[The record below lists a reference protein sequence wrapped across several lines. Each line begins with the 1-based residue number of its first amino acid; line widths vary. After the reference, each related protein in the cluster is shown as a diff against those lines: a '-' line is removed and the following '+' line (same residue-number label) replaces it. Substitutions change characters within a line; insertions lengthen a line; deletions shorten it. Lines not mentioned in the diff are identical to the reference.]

1 MGDPTP
7 RRIDASRDFDFL
19 AGTWLTRQRRLK
31 ARLQG
36 CDDWEDFTAVARVQL
51 LPGGVANFDTL
62 VAEDWRPG
70 WVGMSM
76 RVYNPVTA
84 LWSIYWITNEGGGI
98 DPATGM
104 LGAPVV
110 GRFDGD
116 EGLFEGADLL
126 DGRPVRVRFCWRRL
140 GPDAAHWAQ
149 SFSADGGRSW
159 EVNWEMAFERLA
171 PEPDAAEAWV
181 PAADIDGQV
190 VELRR
195 YRLHPG
201 QREPLVELFERAFV
215 EPQEAAGMALL
226 GQFRDLD
233 APERFVWLRG
243 FADMARRAQALS
255 AFYDGPVWQRHRDA
269 ANATMAGSDDV
280 LLLRPAWPGAG
291 LAMGGRRRPAGAVRM
306 ARPGLVDLRVF
317 PLHEPASPALL
328 AFCREVMAP
337 CLQRAGAEVLGW
349 YVTEPAANNFPR
361 LPVREGE
368 PVLVGMAAFEG
379 AAALA
384 AFERGGRWDREVLPG
399 LSRWLARPAEHHR
412 LVPTAR
418 SATRARSADATSPH
432 R

>member
-1 MGDPTP
+1 MHHPTP
-7 RRIDASRDFDFL
+7 PRADASRDFDFL

-36 CDDWEDFTAVARVQL
+36 CDDWEAFTAVARVQP

-70 WVGMSM
+70 WVGMTM
-76 RVYNPVTA
+76 RVYNPVTG
-84 LWSIYWITNEGGGI
+84 LWSIYWVTNEGGGI
-98 DPATGM
+98 DPATGV

-116 EGLFEGADLL
+116 EGLFEGEDLL
-126 DGRPVRVRFCWRRL
+126 DGRPVRVRFHWRRL
-140 GPDAAHWAQ
+140 GPAAAHWAQ

-159 EVNWEMAFERLA
+159 EVNWEMAFERLDA
-171 PEPDAAEAWV
+171 EPEALDAWV
-181 PAADIDGQV
+181 PAAEIDCQV

-201 QREPLVELFERAFV
+201 QREPLVALFDRAFI
-215 EPQEAAGMALL
+215 EPQEAQGMAVM

-233 APERFVWLRG
+233 APDRFVWLRG
-243 FADMARRAQALS
+243 FADMASRAQGLA

-291 LAMGGRRRPAGAVRM
+291 LAMRGRRRPAGAVRM
-306 ARPGLVDLRVF
+306 ALPGVVDLRVL
-317 PLHEPASPALL
+317 PLHAPASAALL
-328 AFCREVMAP
+328 QCCREVVGP
-337 CLQRAGAEVLGW
+337 CLQRASAEVLGW
-349 YVTEPAANNFPR
+349 YVTEAAPNNFPR

-368 PVLVGMAAFEG
+368 PVLVG
-379 AAALA
+379 LA
-384 AFERGGRWDREVLPG
+384 AFEDAAAREAFARGGSWEREVLPALAG
-399 LSRWLARPAEHHR
+399 WLARPAEQHR

-418 SATRARSADATSPH
+418 SASRADPAQPCR
-432 R
+432 